1 MKNMMKLALVAAM
14 AVLVTINPVNAG
26 TYYRPA
32 KIIRIRREVVTTLD
46 TSGNIWKF
54 RGTGFRRGENLI
66 LVMNNNKTRKKIKDD
81 LVTNVIRWER

>member
-1 MKNMMKLALVAAM
+1 MKNMKKFAFIAAI
-14 AVLVTINPVNAG
+14 VTILTSVPVNAG

-46 TSGNIWKF
+46 TSGNVWKF

-81 LVTNVIRWER
+81 MVTNVIRWER